1 MAIVWGDV
9 INNLQVGVEVVTETP
24 SINVL
29 NVIGNFYVNVTTGY
43 YNDNQHLT
51 VSGSRAG
58 EWDYYLSSGTAY
70 PLFIGSVRIDSQWQT
85 PSGGPT
91 YQFYGRI
98 TGVYTGIEPEVNY
111 YWTLPPQTVY
121 APTITATSVSNIT
134 TSSVTINQNG
144 VNANGSAIDAIQVQ
158 VSTSSSFATVQH
170 DLTGATYSPSIT
182 GLTRGTQYYARSRV
196 HNALGWSAWTA
207 GVGFRTL
214 ATVPA
219 APAAP
224 ALSSTT
230 PTTLVATWVA
240 PDNGGSA
247 ITGYD
252 LQYARDAAF
261 TVGVI
266 TLAGVSS
273 PRTITGLTSAT
284 RYWVRVRAKNVVG
297 VSGWSSAATVTTRPG
312 IHVRVA
318 GTWRTAIPW
327 VRVAGTW
334 RQARAWVRVAG
345 TWR

>member
-1 MAIVWGDV
+1 MAIYWGTV

-43 YNDNQHLT
+43 YNDKQHLT
-51 VSGSRAG
+51 VAGSRVG
-58 EWDYYLSSGTAY
+58 EWDYVLSSGTAY

-85 PSGGPT
+85 PAGGPT

-111 YWTLPPQTVY
+111 FWALPPQTVY
-121 APTITATSVSNIT
+121 APTISTTSVSNIT
-134 TSSVTINQNG
+134 TSSVTVNQNG

-158 VSTSSSFATVQH
+158 VSRSSSFATVQH

-240 PDNGGSA
+240 PDTGGSPV
-247 ITGYD
+247 TGYN
-252 LQYARDAAF
+252 LRYATNSSFTGATTMAA
-261 TVGVI
+261 
-266 TLAGVSS
+266 SS
-273 PRTITGLTSAT
+273 PKTLTGLAPAT
-284 RYWVRVRAKNVVG
+284 TYYVQVQAVNAVG
-297 VSGWSSAATVTTRPG
+297 VSAWSPAASVTTRPG
-312 IHVRVA
+312 IHVRINGV
-318 GTWRTAIPW
+318 WRTAIPW
-327 VRVAGTW
+327 VRVNGVW
-334 RQARAWVRVAG
+334 KQARAWTRVAG
-345 TWR
+345 TWRS